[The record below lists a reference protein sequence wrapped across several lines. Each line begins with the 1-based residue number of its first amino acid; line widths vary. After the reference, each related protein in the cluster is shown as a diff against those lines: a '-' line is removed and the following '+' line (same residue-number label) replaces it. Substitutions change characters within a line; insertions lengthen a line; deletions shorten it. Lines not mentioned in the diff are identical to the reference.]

1 MCADWV
7 RTAGN
12 RVHSIFA
19 QLTDASGGLDIPP
32 GTIVQLYGR
41 RWNEAENSIGGQA
54 VATKPGAEPNDA
66 QRGFVRY
73 DLSTTDVARP
83 GMYYCKW
90 RLYPPGSSEYQSFPE
105 DDPMTLLIQSD
116 P

>member
-1 MCADWV
+1 MADWV
-7 RTAGN
+7 RTQGN

-19 QLTDASGGLDIPP
+19 QLMDASGGLDIPH
-32 GTIVQLYGR
+32 GTVVELHGR
-41 RWNEAENSIGGQA
+41 KWDETTVSIGGTGLA
-54 VATKPGAEPNDA
+54 VKPGADPGDS

-73 DLSTTDVARP
+73 DLSTTDMARP
-83 GMYYCKW
+83 GLFYCKW
-90 RLYPPGSSEYQSFPE
+90 RLFPPGSSEYQSFPE

>member
-1 MCADWV
+1 VCADWV
-7 RTAGN
+7 RTQGN

-19 QLTDASGGLDIPP
+19 QLTDANGGLDIPP
-32 GTIVQLYGR
+32 GTIVQLFGR
-41 RWNEAENSIGGQA
+41 RWDEAAFSIGGVGLA
-54 VATKPGAEPNDA
+54 VSPGAEPNDS
-66 QRGFVRY
+66 QRGFVKY
-73 DLSTTDVARP
+73 DLSTADMERP

-105 DDPMTLLIQSD
+105 DDPMILLIQSD